1 MTWRR
6 GGEEARDA
14 RRVER
19 GESAPPAARAR
30 RSGIE
35 TRSSRRRASRTQFSF
50 VARPSSR
57 VLRLRAKNRRLPLLL
72 GTGGWIF
79 CRFGS
84 RKSDDGPITY
94 IFKKARMGIVPR
106 GQRRVGNPRPASSS
120 ADSARR
126 SVRGSEAAARH
137 RAPRRAHA
145 GEAGTR
151 ARGNVRM
158 TMQSAPRALGRS
170 PPSLPGRAGARA
182 RGRAATRRGWRKP
195 IDSDPGSA
203 RRFAAVGGLVARGAP
218 RFSRPPRTRGSIGS
232 SSRPRADRARANTGG
247 AP

>member
-1 MTWRR
+1 MIR
-6 GGEEARDA
+6 ALLIFPRDA

-57 VLRLRAKNRRLPLLL
+57 VLRLRAKTA
-72 GTGGWIF
+72 G
-79 CRFGS
+79 CRFCWAPEAGS
-84 RKSDDGPITY
+84 FAGSDREKATDGPITY

-137 RAPRRAHA
+137 CAPRRAHA

-158 TMQSAPRALGRS
+158 TMQSAPRALGARPLAPGS
-170 PPSLPGRAGARA
+170 RGRAGARA
-182 RGRAATRRGWRKP
+182 RGDAARVAETNRLGSGERAALRRG
-195 IDSDPGSA
+195 
-203 RRFAAVGGLVARGAP
+203 RRSRHQGRAAV
-218 RFSRPPRTRGSIGS
+218 SRPPRTRGSIGS